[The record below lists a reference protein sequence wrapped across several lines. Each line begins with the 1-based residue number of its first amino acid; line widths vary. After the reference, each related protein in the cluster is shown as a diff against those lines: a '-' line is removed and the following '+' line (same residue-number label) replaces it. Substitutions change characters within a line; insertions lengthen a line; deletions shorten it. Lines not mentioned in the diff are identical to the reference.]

1 MITYCHFHGAVE
13 TNHTT
18 MYAAIATNVTLKCN
32 IEPNVIANT
41 YRWRREDNSPL
52 ISGKRVGNVNHY
64 IMRNQNNTIL
74 SLVITNVKKKRTLG
88 HTYVTGRHI
97 RVLNSR
103 KLN

>member
-32 IEPNVIANT
+32 IEPNVIMNT

-52 ISGKRVGNVNHY
+52 IRVGNVNHY

-74 SLVITNVKKKRTLG
+74 SLVITNVKKTDFGTYICDWQTHSGIKQQKIELG
-88 HTYVTGRHI
+88 M
-97 RVLNSR
+97 
-103 KLN
+103 